1 MKTGNIIRMESVGE
15 KSLVYLQD
23 GDVFEYREDLD
34 TLEEETVAGFFFR
47 IHPRHLINLSFLT
60 KINLGDG
67 PSVEMSDGSVIPVQK
82 GRQSDLLVL
91 FENHF
96 KHK

>member
-1 MKTGNIIRMESVGE
+1 MKTGNIIRMETLGE

-23 GDVFEYREDLD
+23 GVKFDSSENLD
-34 TLEEETVAGFFFR
+34 TLEDETVTDLFFR
-47 IHPRHLINLSFLT
+47 IHPRHLINLLFLS

-82 GRQSDLLVL
+82 GKQSFLVTW

-96 KHK
+96 KHN